1 MKALDWPG
9 VLVIL
14 LPWVALL
21 MLNSDAF
28 TLSLTV
34 AAFLLTLARGRW
46 NVSRTWW
53 LLWSLVGVVVFVAMF
68 RSDAR
73 RALGSGL
80 VYANLY
86 PVALSLGWA
95 SLPALVRRH
104 TRGQY
109 WMAMTLSGVFFLITG
124 LNLMPLTVQFGVMS
138 CLWMVFFGLSS
149 RSFLTETRPSAA
161 GWATLLPTA
170 ALMAVLALIFTYSE
184 VQFGFLMRLL
194 SAGGD
199 VGLTFPAQNRMNSLP
214 NAETNPA
221 VVARCFTLRPATYL
235 GARVYTNYKE
245 GVWTE
250 FGPSENT
257 TGSQAAGAY
266 RYTIAD
272 LKEGLAVERFEVHA
286 SPIVL
291 FHPRDAA
298 WVECKEPELAQL
310 SGHLLEQR
318 GGGNDLQV
326 YNVARKPGADLAPPE
341 SPEYLA
347 ACLRLPENL
356 DPIVAQTARQ
366 VLGAPPGT
374 EVGGPGGGALA
385 PPGTEVGGPGGG
397 ALAPPGTDVWK
408 RSLQCQMWFQSNFE
422 YGFGYDFSKSKDPVA
437 DFLTNKPAAH
447 CELFAASMTLML
459 RTQGIPARY
468 VNGFVCVEQ
477 AYSQDYYVV
486 RVRDAHAW
494 VEVWDGKAWRTLD
507 PTPPSALQT
516 PKGWGSWFDKMREA
530 FNYYTRDLGKL
541 DWRAVLA
548 ALWERRSYW
557 FGLLLLYLLWRA
569 RKTEWFPRLQGKSVP
584 TQQSEW
590 IRSLSQVLQKRD
602 LARHDWE
609 TLLDWANR
617 LEDEEAA
624 EWLRDYS
631 AYRYGGA
638 IENNLADRLRQLV
651 KRLQNPTS

>member
-1 MKALDWPG
+1 MKPLDWPG
-9 VLVIL
+9 ALTIL
-14 LPWVALL
+14 LPWLALL
-21 MLNSDAF
+21 MLNADAF
-28 TLSLTV
+28 TISLTV
-34 AAFLLTLARGRW
+34 AACLLALARGRW

-53 LLWSLVGVVVFVAMF
+53 LLWSLVGVAAFVAMF

-109 WMAMTLSGVFFLITG
+109 WMAMTLSGLFFLITG
-124 LNLMPLTVQFGVMS
+124 LNLMPLSIQFGVMS
-138 CLWMVFFGLSS
+138 CLWMVLFGVSS
-149 RSFLTETRPSAA
+149 RTFLTNTRPNLAA
-161 GWATLLPTA
+161 WLTLIPTC
-170 ALMAVLALIFTYSE
+170 ALMAVLAVIFTYSE

-194 SAGGD
+194 SAGND
-199 VGLTFPAQNRMNSLP
+199 IGLTFPAQNRLNSMMSS
-214 NAETNPA
+214 ETNPA
-221 VVARCFTLRPATYL
+221 VVARCFSQRPNTYL
-235 GARVYTNYKE
+235 AARVYTKYQE
-245 GVWTE
+245 GTWTE

-257 TGSQAAGAY
+257 TGTQAAGAY
-266 RYTIAD
+266 RYTISD
-272 LKEGLAVERFEVHA
+272 LKEGLTVERFEVHA

-291 FHPRDAA
+291 FHPRDTV
-298 WVECKEPELAQL
+298 WIECQEPQLAQL

-318 GGGNDLQV
+318 GGGNGLQA
-326 YNVARKPGADLAPPE
+326 YMVARKPGQDLAPPE
-341 SPEYLA
+341 SPEYLK
-347 ACLRLPENL
+347 ACLQLPENL

-366 VLGAPPGT
+366 VLTGR
-374 EVGGPGGGALA
+374 
-385 PPGTEVGGPGGG
+385 
-397 ALAPPGTDVWK
+397 PGTDIWK
-408 RSLQCQMWFQSNFE
+408 RSLQCQIWFQSNFE
-422 YGFGYDFSKSKDPVA
+422 YGFGYDFSKAKDPVV

-507 PTPPSALQT
+507 PTPPSAIQ
-516 PKGWGSWFDKMREA
+516 PPQGWGSWFDKMREA

-548 ALWERRSYW
+548 ALWDRRAYW
-557 FGLLLLYLLWRA
+557 FSLLLLYVLWRI
-569 RKTEWFPRLQGKSVP
+569 RKAEWFPRLQGKSAQTP
-584 TQQSEW
+584 QSEW
-590 IRSLSQVLQKRD
+590 IRTLSRVLEAKN
-602 LARHDWE
+602 LARHEWE
-609 TLLDWANR
+609 TLLHWAER
-617 LEDEEAA
+617 LEDQEASD
-624 EWLRDYS
+624 WLRDYS

-638 IENNLADRLRQLV
+638 IENNLADRLRNLV